1 MYYNSFGKFD
11 RIATE
16 DANTPI
22 AKPAE
27 LHEDIT
33 NSSSSPTDSEAKQY
47 NTKDRQED
55 MGIIEQIVRALFDM
69 INKMFQRYGA
79 MIDAL
84 GTTAEK
90 SFIDEYTKKKR
101 NYKPSVPMKVT
112 TYRCNTEPAERAL
125 LNMRA
130 FVEASIKIMNSSVYG
145 SKLDSNSVL
154 EMDDATFVKTV
165 LKKVNA
171 PDKCKTF
178 EEYLTYLRSVC
189 KGEKQVVNITDDDL
203 PGYEKIALLRGD
215 ALKVKLRT
223 DRSNCNDLITKVR
236 NNLKLVSSSK
246 SIQNKEIINRAKKY
260 SRRMEKIA
268 SYYNNFLDAYMSIKI
283 NKINVARAVLSS
295 VYEIK
300 K

>member
-1 MYYNSFGKFD
+1 MYYNSFGKFNE
-11 RIATE
+11 IATE
-16 DANTPI
+16 DADTPI

-27 LHEDIT
+27 LNDDIT
-33 NSSSSPTDSEAKQY
+33 KSSSAPDNSEAKQY
-47 NTKDRQED
+47 NTKDRRED
-55 MGIIEQIVRALFDM
+55 MGIIEQIIRALFDM
-69 INKMFQRYGA
+69 INKMFQKYGA

-84 GTTAEK
+84 GSPSEK
-90 SFIDEYTKKKR
+90 SFISEYTKKKR
-101 NYKPSVPMKVT
+101 NYKPSVPMKVP

-125 LNMRA
+125 LNMRS
-130 FVEASIKIMNSSVYG
+130 FVESTIKMMNSSVYG
-145 SKLDSNSVL
+145 SKLDDNSVL
-154 EMDDATFVKTV
+154 EMDEQAFVRTI
-165 LKKVNA
+165 LKKLNS
-171 PDKCKTF
+171 PENCKTF
-178 EEYLTYLRSVC
+178 EEYLTYLRKLC
-189 KGEKQVVNITDDDL
+189 KGEKQVVNITEGDL

-223 DRSNCNDLITKVR
+223 DRSNYNDLITKVR
-236 NNLKLVSSSK
+236 NNLKLVSTSK

-268 SYYNNFLDAYMSIKI
+268 IYYNNFLDAYMSIKI